1 MRAMS
6 DLESSRSRL
15 LELLK
20 RDSVFHGD
28 FVLASGAKSNIYVD
42 CRITTMNPEAAVLIG
57 QVLYSRIRAAL
68 GDRKPV
74 AVGGLTMGADPVAMA
89 VGIASWNADADRGL
103 KVFSV
108 RKQAKDHGQGRRV
121 EGNFK
126 KADHVVVVDD
136 VITSGKST
144 LQAIEAIEAEGGIV
158 DLVACLVDRE
168 SGGREKFAE
177 KGFQLVSVFSKAEV
191 FGS

>member
-1 MRAMS
+1 MTDRA
-6 DLESSRSRL
+6 RL

-28 FVLASGAKSNIYVD
+28 FILASGERSNIYVD
-42 CRITTMNPEAAVLIG
+42 CRITTMNPEAAILLG
-57 QVLYSRIRAAL
+57 QVMYAGIREAL
-68 GDRKPV
+68 GVRTPV
-74 AVGGLTMGADPVAMA
+74 SVGGLTMGADPVALA
-89 VGIASWNADADRGL
+89 VGIASWQMNPSHSL
-103 KVFSV
+103 KVFAV
-108 RKQAKDHGQGRRV
+108 RKQAKDHGKGRRV

-126 KADHVVVVDD
+126 AGDHVVVVDD

-144 LQAIEAIEAEGGIV
+144 LQAIEAIQAEGGIV

-168 SGGREKFAE
+168 SGGREKITALGLEFI
-177 KGFQLVSVFSKAEV
+177 SVFSKVEV

>member
-1 MRAMS
+1 MS
-6 DLESSRSRL
+6 DTDTARNRL

-28 FVLASGAKSNIYVD
+28 FTLASGAKSNIYVD
-42 CRITTMNPEAAVLIG
+42 CRITTMNPEAATLLG
-57 QVLYSRIRAAL
+57 QLLYAQIRTAL
-68 GDRKPV
+68 GPLKPT

-89 VGIASWNADADRGL
+89 IGIASWKVDGPSGL
-103 KVFSV
+103 KVFCV

-121 EGNFK
+121 EGNFQK
-126 KADHVVVVDD
+126 GDHVVVVDD

-144 LQAIEAIEAEGGIV
+144 LQAIEAIQAEGGII

-168 SGGREKFAE
+168 SGGREKFTAL
-177 KGFQLVSVFSKAEV
+177 GLPFISLFTKAEV